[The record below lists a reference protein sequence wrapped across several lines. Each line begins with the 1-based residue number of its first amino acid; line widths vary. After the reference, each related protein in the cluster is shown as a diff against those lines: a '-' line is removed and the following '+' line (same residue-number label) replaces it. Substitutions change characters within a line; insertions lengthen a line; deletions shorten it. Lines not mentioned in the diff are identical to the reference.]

1 MFKKYARKSSALM
14 TAVLILG
21 LLSGCGGS
29 ETAATA
35 AAGGSQAAG
44 TETSQAADSTPQK
57 DSVVVGITEPSE
69 LVPDLSTDLTGKQ
82 IFVNIYDN
90 LMIIDNEGNYVPRLA
105 TDYTI
110 SDDQLTIT
118 FNLREGV
125 TFHNGEA
132 FTAEDVEYTLN
143 RYKANKRMSKYYL
156 YMTDVE
162 VVDDYTVALHYS
174 QPNSAALECLF
185 SPRGSL
191 ILDKTTAEDP
201 NVDLLETPIGTG
213 PFKFVSR
220 ATGDKI
226 VLERYD
232 GYWGEAPAYK
242 DLIYKVVND
251 SNAAIIAL
259 ETGEVDLVYSVDE
272 IHRAN
277 IESNDKLSLY
287 SELIAGTYYLALNTS
302 DEVLSDVRVRQAI
315 SHAINKEEL
324 LTACEQ
330 GYGAVS
336 TNILA
341 WNAKG
346 TPSDFQDVPYDIE
359 KAKALLAE
367 AGYPDGLTLSLH
379 TTQERPL
386 YYNISQV
393 LQGQLAKA
401 GITVDM
407 NVTDYASMVEAVN
420 TNHDYQMNINMYS
433 LLAQDNATFMP
444 QLCHSEQIET
454 QTNYAEYNN
463 PEVDRLLEAAR
474 DASNEADMEK
484 SYREFAEIIRDDA
497 PYIPLYANYTNVVA
511 NSNLK
516 GVVANS
522 MSIMYSVNWYWE

>member
-1 MFKKYARKSSALM
+1 MISKKGRKCMS
-14 TAVLILG
+14 IL
-21 LLSGCGGS
+21 L
-29 ETAATA
+29 AATLTMGLA
-35 AAGGSQAAG
+35 MTGFA
-44 TETSQAADSTPQK
+44 EDSAEKK
-57 DSVVVGITEPSE
+57 DSVTVAITEPSE

-90 LMIIDNEGNYVPRLA
+90 LMIIDNDGNYVPQLA

-132 FTAEDVEYTLN
+132 FTAEDVEYTLE
-143 RYKANKRMSKYYL
+143 RYAANKRMSKYYL

-162 VVDDYTVALHYS
+162 VIDDYTVALHYS
-174 QPNSAALECLF
+174 QPNSSALECLF

-220 ATGDKI
+220 STGDKV

-242 DLIYKVVND
+242 DLIYKIVND

-277 IESNDKLSLY
+277 VEANEDLTLY

-330 GYGAVS
+330 GYGEVS

-346 TPSDFQDVPYDIE
+346 TPSDFEDVTYDIDT
-359 KAKALLAE
+359 AKSLLAE
-367 AGYPDGLTLSLH
+367 AGYPDGLTLTLH

-386 YYNISQV
+386 YYNIAQV

-401 GITVDM
+401 GITVEL
-407 NVTDYASMVEAVN
+407 NVTDYATMVESVN
-420 TNHDYQMNINMYS
+420 TNHDYQMNVNMYS

-454 QTNYAEYNN
+454 QTNYAEYSN
-463 PEVDRLLEAAR
+463 PTVDELLEKAR
-474 DASNEADMEK
+474 DASSDEEMAEAYEQ
-484 SYREFAEIIRDDA
+484 FAEIIRDEA

-511 NSNLK
+511 NASLK

-522 MSIMYSVNWYWE
+522 MSIMHAVDWYWE

>member
-1 MFKKYARKSSALM
+1 MRRSSKLL
-14 TAVLILG
+14 TIVLILG
-21 LLSGCGGS
+21 MVSGCGGNGTGAAAS
-29 ETAATA
+29 GGSTAANTVSEPSVA
-35 AAGGSQAAG
+35 A
-44 TETSQAADSTPQK
+44 ETSEKRDL
-57 DSVVVGITEPSE
+57 VIVGITEPSE

-90 LMIIDNEGNYVPRLA
+90 LMTIDSEGNYVPCLA
-105 TDYTI
+105 TEYTI
-110 SDDQLTIT
+110 SDDQLTIV
-118 FNLREGV
+118 FKLREGV

-143 RYKANKRMSKYYL
+143 RYAANKRMSKYYL

-162 VVDDYTVALHYS
+162 VIDDYTVALHYS

-220 ATGDKI
+220 TTGDKI

-232 GYWGEAPAYK
+232 NYWGDKPAFK
-242 DLIYKVVND
+242 DLVYKVVND

-287 SELIAGTYYLALNTS
+287 SELIAGTYYLALNTT
-302 DEVLSDVRVRQAI
+302 DEVLSDIRVRQAI

-330 GYGAVS
+330 GYGSVS

-346 TPSDFQDVPYDIE
+346 TPSDFQDTAYDIE
-359 KAKALLAE
+359 KAKTLLNE
-367 AGYPDGLTLSLH
+367 AGYPDGLTISLH
-379 TTQERPL
+379 TTQERPI
-386 YYNISQV
+386 YYNIAQV

-401 GITVDM
+401 GITVDL
-407 NVTDYASMVEAVN
+407 NVTDYATMVESVN
-420 TNHDYQMNINMYS
+420 TKHDYQMNINMYS

-444 QLCHSEQIET
+444 QLCHSEQIQT

-474 DASNEADMEK
+474 DASSAEEMENA
-484 SYREFAEIIRDDA
+484 YTEFAGIIRDEA

-511 NSNLK
+511 NSSLK
-516 GVVANS
+516 GVTANS
-522 MSIMYSVNWYWE
+522 MSIMYSIDWYWE